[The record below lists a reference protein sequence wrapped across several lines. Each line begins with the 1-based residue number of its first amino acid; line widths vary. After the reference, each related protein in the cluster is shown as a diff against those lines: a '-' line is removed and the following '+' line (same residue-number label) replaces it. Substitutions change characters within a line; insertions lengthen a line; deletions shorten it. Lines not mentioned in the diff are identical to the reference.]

1 MADTFRAT
9 DHDLPLAADQVG
21 NVKYL
26 KTKVAY
32 GDNDS
37 ATEVS
42 AANPL
47 PVNVGSASITLS
59 SGSFNISFA
68 SGTFALLSGEVH
80 VMSGNINSYITS
92 GNINAVIN
100 SGNINSYITS
110 GNINA
115 VINSGNINS
124 YITSGNVIATVN
136 SGTVKAYV
144 NSGEIHVMSG
154 VVNVSS
160 GLVNIVNSGAVVS
173 PTNPLPVSISSGSI
187 GGNGI
192 PVTFAGGSTDAFG
205 RLRVSNPF
213 TLFDSQ
219 HRYQIND
226 KWNYVTS
233 GGGSTSYD
241 INGSL
246 VNMNTSLA
254 SGASV
259 VTETKRV
266 MPYQPGKSLLIYSTF
281 TMCSGQTGQRQR
293 CGYFGAD
300 NGIYFEMDGTTPTFV
315 LRTSISG
322 SVTEQRVAKGSWNVD
337 NLNGSGPSGYN
348 LNDFSSSMIFF
359 IDIEWLGV
367 GDVRVGFVLNGQYVS
382 CHTFKHTPVS
392 PSPIS
397 GTYMTTAC
405 LPLRYEITNTAEV
418 TRSGNLKQIC
428 NSVIS
433 EAGYEGF
440 SRRYNTDLGTSEKNL
455 TTDGVLYPVI
465 SIRLASGRLD
475 SIVVPS
481 NLNAIVTS
489 NQDILYRI
497 VINPTLSGAAWVTH
511 YNGNV
516 QYDIS
521 ATSMASGSGTNVVG
535 GYVNKQGSLDIASI
549 NEFNFQLGR
558 TINGVSDVFTVAMQ
572 PTSANTKILADLSWF
587 EIV

>member
-42 AANPL
+42 ATNPL

>member
-1 MADTFRAT
+1 MPDTFRAT
-9 DHDLPLAADQVG
+9 DHDMPLAADQVG
-21 NVKYL
+21 DVKYL
-26 KTKVAY
+26 KTKVVF
-32 GDNDS
+32 GDNNSVTEAS
-37 ATEVS
+37 AT
-42 AANPL
+42 NPL
-47 PVNVGSASITLS
+47 PVTIGSASITLS
-59 SGSFNISFA
+59 SGSFNITFS

-80 VMSGNINSYITS
+80 VISGQVNSYIQSGNVYVTS
-92 GNINAVIN
+92 GNVNAVIN
-100 SGNINSYITS
+100 SGNINAY
-110 GNINA
+110 
-115 VINSGNINS
+115 INSGNINS
-124 YITSGNVIATVN
+124 YITSGNVIATIN

-154 VVNVSS
+154 VVNVAS
-160 GLVNIVNSGAVVS
+160 GLTQIMNSGAVVS

-187 GGNGI
+187 GGGGI
-192 PVTFAGGSTDAFG
+192 PVTFAAGTTDAFG

-219 HRYQIND
+219 NRYQIND
-226 KWNYVTS
+226 KWDYVTS

-241 INGSL
+241 LYGSL
-246 VNMNTSLA
+246 VNLNTSLA
-254 SGASV
+254 SGAQV
-259 VTETKRV
+259 VCETKRV

-281 TMCSGQTGQRQR
+281 TMCSGQAGQRQR
-293 CGYFGAD
+293 CGYFGAE
-300 NGIYFEMDGTTPTFV
+300 NGIYFEINGTTPTFV
-315 LRTSISG
+315 LRTNISG
-322 SVTEQRVAKGSWNVD
+322 VVTEERVAKGSWNVD
-337 NLNGSGPSGYN
+337 NLNGTGPSGYT
-348 LNDFSSSMIFF
+348 LNDFSSSMILF

-367 GDVRVGFVLNGQYVS
+367 GDVRVGFVLNGQYVN

-405 LPLRYEITNTAEV
+405 LPLRYEITNTTAV

-440 SRRYNTDLGTSEKNL
+440 SRRYNVDLGTTPKNL
-455 TTDGVLYPVI
+455 TNADVLYPII

-475 SIVVPS
+475 SIIVPS

-489 NQDILYRI
+489 NQDIQYRI
-497 VINPTLSGAAWVTH
+497 IINPTLTGASWATH

-516 QYDIS
+516 QYDTS
-521 ATSMASGSGTNVVG
+521 ATSLLSGNNIIG

-549 NEFNFQLGR
+549 SEFNFQLGR
-558 TINGVSDVFTVAMQ
+558 TINGVSDVLTVAMAA
-572 PTSANTKILADLSWF
+572 TSANTKVLADLSWF

>member
-9 DHDLPLAADQVG
+9 DLDIPLAADEIG
-21 NVKYL
+21 GVKYL
-26 KTKVAY
+26 RVKMNY
-32 GDNDS
+32 GANNT
-37 ATEVS
+37 ATEVTS
-42 AANPL
+42 DAPL
-47 PVNVGSASITLS
+47 PVDIGQATVNINVS
-59 SGSFNISFA
+59 SGNLNVSLT
-68 SGTFALLSGEVH
+68 SGLMAILSGQISVS
-80 VMSGNINSYITS
+80 SGRVSVLS

-100 SGNINSYITS
+100 SGNVD
-110 GNINA
+110 A
-115 VINSGNINS
+115 
-124 YITSGNVIATVN
+124 YITSGNVVATIN
-136 SGTVKAYV
+136 SGTVRSILT
-144 NSGEIHVMSG
+144 SGEVHVMSG

-173 PTNPLPVSISSGSI
+173 PTNPFPVSISSGSI

-192 PVTFAGGSTDAFG
+192 PVTFAAGSTDAFG
-205 RLRVSNPF
+205 RLRVSNPY

-226 KWNYVTS
+226 KWDYVTS

-246 VNMNTSLA
+246 INMNTSLA

-281 TMCSGQTGQRQR
+281 TMCSGQAGQRQR

-300 NGIYFEMDGTTPTFV
+300 NGIYFEMNGTTPTFV
-315 LRTSISG
+315 LRTSVSG
-322 SVTEQRVAKGSWNVD
+322 SVTEERAAKGSWNVD

-405 LPLRYEITNTAEV
+405 LPLRYEITNTTAV

-440 SRRYNTDLGTSEKNL
+440 SRRYNVDLEINEKNL
-455 TTDGVLYPVI
+455 ATQGTLYPVV

-481 NLNAIVTS
+481 NLSAIVTS
-489 NQDILYRI
+489 NQDVLYRI
-497 VINPTLSGAAWVTH
+497 VLNPTLVGASWTTH

-521 ATSMASGSGTNVVG
+521 ASSITSGSGTNIIG
-535 GYVNKQGSLDIASI
+535 GYINKQGSLDITTI
-549 NEFNFQLGR
+549 NQFNFQIGR
-558 TINGVSDVFTVAMQ
+558 TINGVSDVFTVAMA
-572 PTSANTKILADLSWF
+572 PTSANTKVLADLSWF
-587 EIV
+587 EII